1 MLEYVGLGLLLGFEL
16 VLLLALGPL
25 PVASRLN
32 HHHLLLHLLDLLQP
46 VLLLPV
52 RLERHV
58 EGVLPD
64 LAELPPVL
72 HKLEVRAALLGLPV
86 REILDELFQ
95 PEKPLVLLL
104 LSLRLLLGDPLF
116 PSELCELCAQ
126 LLERDLG
133 EHLEALLDRFLLREH
148 VCHQA
153 DHDGFI
159 EAREVRV
166 LLVLLVFLIGSE
178 FMFPLE

>member
-1 MLEYVGLGLLLGFEL
+1 MFEYVGLGLLFGLVL
-16 VLLLALGPL
+16 VLLLLLGPL
-25 PVASRLN
+25 PVASRLD
-32 HHHLLLHLLDLLQP
+32 HQLLHLLDLLQP
-46 VLLLPV
+46 LLLLPV

-72 HKLEVRAALLGLPV
+72 HKLQVRAALSGFPV
-86 REILDELFQ
+86 REVLDELLQ
-95 PEKPLVLLL
+95 PEKSLILHL
-104 LSLRLLLGDPLF
+104 LSLRFLLGYPLF
-116 PSELCELCAQ
+116 PGEQRELCAQ
-126 LLERDLG
+126 LLERDLR

-166 LLVLLVFLIGSE
+166 LVVLLVFLIGCE